1 MSRTKSTVPMPMY
14 MLDSPPSSKLESVYP
29 SPMVETVPLVSFV
42 TNMFTAICGADSSS
56 LKT

>member
-1 MSRTKSTVPMPMY
+1 MPMY